1 MRVGFVST
9 RFAGTDGVSL
19 ETRKIGHILATLGH
33 ECFYCAG
40 ELDPDLPGML
50 DPRFHFADPA
60 VLALQE
66 RAFADAVPDPALA
79 AEVEAMAADLQA
91 ALEEFCTTYAI
102 DLLVPQNA
110 LAIPMHLPLGIALTN
125 FIRERKMPA
134 VAHHHDFFWERS
146 RFDLCRVPEILHA
159 AFPPDLPTL
168 RHMVINSLAQA
179 SLRQRLGLDS
189 VVLPNIFDYATAAP
203 GITDRNRGLRQ
214 TLGLNDDHLLLLQP
228 TRVIPRKG
236 IELAIDLTARLR
248 RSPFRERLLGK
259 EPVLVIS
266 HKAGDEGMDYLR
278 QLQRQAEEA
287 SVHLIYA
294 GDLFTSDADA
304 GDGRFSLWD
313 AYVHADFVTYP
324 SYIEGFGNAL
334 LETLYFRLPA
344 LVNRYPVYRSDL
356 DGIGLDLVEI
366 DGEITDAT
374 IEAAV
379 AAMMDPVRR
388 HRMTE
393 QNYEI
398 ARAHFSYAAVT
409 PILAQLFV

>member
-1 MRVGFVST
+1 MRIGFVST

-50 DPRFHFADPA
+50 DPRFHFMDPA
-60 VLALQE
+60 VLGLQE
-66 RAFADAVPDPALA
+66 RAFADSRPDPALA
-79 AEVEAMAADLQA
+79 AEIAAMAQDLQI
-91 ALEEFCTTYAI
+91 ALDEFCTTRAI
-102 DLLVPQNA
+102 DILVPQNA
-110 LAIPMHLPLGIALTN
+110 LAIPMHLPLGLALTN
-125 FIRERKMPA
+125 FIQERQMPA

-146 RFDLCRVPEILHA
+146 RFDQCRVPEILNA

-179 SLRQRLGLDS
+179 SLQARLGLDS
-189 VVLPNIFDYATAAP
+189 VILPNIFDYEAAAP
-203 GITDRNRGLRQ
+203 GMSERNRDLRHA
-214 TLGLNDDHLLLLQP
+214 LGLSDDHLLLLQP

-236 IELAIDLTARLR
+236 IELAVELTARLR
-248 RSPFRERLLGK
+248 RPHFRERLLGK
-259 EPVLVIS
+259 EAVLVIS

-278 QLQRQAEEA
+278 QLQYQAEA
-287 SVHLIYA
+287 AAVPLLYA
-294 GDLFTSDADA
+294 GDLFTSAEGA

-344 LVNRYPVYRSDL
+344 LVNRYPVYCSDL
-356 DGIGLDLVEI
+356 DAIGLDLVEI

-374 IEAAV
+374 VESVI

-393 QNYEI
+393 QNYEV

-409 PILAQLFV
+409 PILAQLFA